1 MKLIV
6 GLGNPGKN
14 YEKTRHNVGFMVLD
28 HYLNGEKY
36 EKKFNGEYIEKNING
51 EKVIFLK
58 PLSYMNLSGDV
69 VVKFKNYYKIELKD
83 ILIIHDDLDLNLGVA
98 KIKYSSSSGGN
109 NGIKSIIDRLNSKD
123 FGQYKIGI
131 ANYNFLDA
139 KDYVLG
145 KFYKSEE
152 EILNK
157 KIDESVEVI
166 NYFIS
171 NGIEKTM
178 NYYNGLIK

>member
-69 VVKFKNYYKIELKD
+69 VVKFKNYYKIELKESKHCQAVNPS
-83 ILIIHDDLDLNLGVA
+83 LFFKFSFAPFLS
-98 KIKYSSSSGGN
+98 KISAIVKY
-109 NGIKSIIDRLNSKD
+109 
-123 FGQYKIGI
+123 
-131 ANYNFLDA
+131 
-139 KDYVLG
+139 
-145 KFYKSEE
+145 
-152 EILNK
+152 
-157 KIDESVEVI
+157 
-166 NYFIS
+166 
-171 NGIEKTM
+171 
-178 NYYNGLIK
+178 

>member
-6 GLGNPGKN
+6 GLENPGKS

-28 HYLNGEKY
+28 HYLDGEKY
-36 EKKFNGEYIEKNING
+36 DKKFNGEYVEKTIDK

-69 VVKFKNYYKIELKD
+69 VVKFKNYYKIELND
-83 ILIIHDDLDLNLGVA
+83 ILVIHDDLDLPLGTA

-109 NGIKSIIDRLNSKD
+109 NGIKSIINRLNSKE

-152 EILNK
+152 ELLNK
-157 KIDESVEVI
+157 KIEESTDII
-166 NYFIS
+166 NYFIA

-178 NYYNGLIK
+178 NNYNGLIK